1 MNKLLSLPI
10 ALIFSIVIISLSSCT
25 KKSQPLAVVTPTVE
39 PLPQDNLIEVYF
51 NHSPANVYTEPY
63 RQKTRLGDNLEQIII
78 DQINQA
84 KYSIDIAV
92 QEWRLPNIAKAVVA
106 RQKAGVKVRV
116 ILENIY
122 HNTPVNL
129 DKNSVDNQPKLSEYE
144 KNSYNEYIK
153 LVDLD
158 QDGQITTAEL
168 NERDVIT
175 ILKNHSVPVI
185 DDTNDGSAG
194 SGLMH
199 HKFVIIDQKIA
210 IVTSANFTTSDVHG
224 DFGNI
229 NTLGN
234 DNNLVK
240 IHSPQLA
247 KIFTSE
253 FNVMWGDGP
262 GGKSNSRFGVQ
273 KPFRPSQNLTIGDSY
288 VQVKFSPTTSRQSW
302 ESSTNGIISKTLM
315 KSQNNI
321 DFALFVFSAQKL
333 VDSLLLKH
341 QQNVQIRGLIEP
353 DYAYQYYSEGLDLL
367 GLQMPQNC
375 QITSDQKPWVK
386 PINTLGVPN
395 LIEGDRLH
403 HKFAVLDSKI
413 VITGS
418 HNWTEAANSIN
429 DETLLVIENP
439 VVAQHFQRQFDRL
452 YSKGIFG
459 VPESVIKSIKASQAK
474 CQLPNNQ
481 SNNQSV
487 TTNQQPANPNN
498 AIKSSKINLNTA
510 TAEQLETL
518 PGVGPKLAEKI
529 IAHRQQKSFQ
539 SWADLEDVPGIGKKL
554 IERWQNLVIF

>member
-1 MNKLLSLPI
+1 MNKLLSLFTSPVV
-10 ALIFSIVIISLSSCT
+10 LILSICLISMTGCG
-25 KKSQPLAVVTPTVE
+25 KKSQPLAVVTPTAE
-39 PLPQDNLIEVYF
+39 TLPQDNLIEVYF

-63 RQKTRLGDNLEQIII
+63 RQKTRLGDNLEQMII

-84 KYSIDIAV
+84 EYSIDIAV
-92 QEWRLPNIAKAVVA
+92 QEWRLPNIAKALVA
-106 RQKAGVKVRV
+106 KQKAGVKVRV

-122 HNTPVNL
+122 HNTPVTL
-129 DKNSVDNQPKLSEYE
+129 DKNSADNQPKLSEYE
-144 KNSYNEYIK
+144 KNSYSEYIK
-153 LVDLD
+153 LVDLN
-158 QDGQITTAEL
+158 QDGQITPVEL

-175 ILKNHSVPVI
+175 IFKNHNIPVI
-185 DDTNDGSAG
+185 DDKNDGSEG

-199 HKFVIIDQKIA
+199 HKFVIIDQKIV
-210 IVTSANFTTSDVHG
+210 IVTSANFTTSDIHG
-224 DFGNI
+224 DFANI
-229 NTLGN
+229 NTVGN

-240 IHSPQLA
+240 INSPQLA

-253 FNVMWGDGP
+253 FNVMWGDGQ

-273 KPFRPSQNLTIGDSY
+273 KPFRPTQNLTVGNSY
-288 VQVKFSPTTSRQSW
+288 VQVKFSPDSTRQSW
-302 ESSTNGIISKTLM
+302 HSSTNGIISKILM

-375 QITSDQKPWVK
+375 QITTDQKPWVK

-403 HKFAVLDSKI
+403 HKFAVLDGKI

-418 HNWTEAANSIN
+418 HNWTEAANNTN

-439 VVAQHFQRQFDRL
+439 VVAQHFQREFDRL

-481 SNNQSV
+481 SNQ
-487 TTNQQPANPNN
+487 TNKQPTNPNN
-498 AIKSSKINLNTA
+498 VIQSGKINLNTA
-510 TAEQLETL
+510 TAEQLDTL
-518 PGVGPKLAEKI
+518 PGIGPKLAEKI
-529 IAHRQQKSFQ
+529 ILQRKQKPFK
-539 SWADLEDVPGIGKKL
+539 SWSDVEDVPGIGKKL
-554 IERWQNLVIF
+554 IESWQNLVTF